1 MFGVTPLS
9 RFSAV
14 LYARPTPPSSSAA
27 SARRRREGGSSNL
40 EEKHEQRN
48 EPMTQPHVL
57 EDTMGFF
64 ERWWAYLLGG
74 FILMLM
80 AVGEG

>member
-1 MFGVTPLS
+1 MPAALPTQRRAQDAFTYAQKNPSCPL
-9 RFSAV
+9 
-14 LYARPTPPSSSAA
+14 
-27 SARRRREGGSSNL
+27 
-40 EEKHEQRN
+40 
-48 EPMTQPHVL
+48 EPWPQLHVL

-74 FILMLM
+74 FILILM